1 MNETALNQELDL
13 VNMPDPSRLIHGLRD
28 TGYDLYTACADIIDN
43 SIAANASMV
52 NIQIDLTTDGRK
64 FVYFGDDGDGMDKEG
79 LLNALRYGAD
89 QRKELKS
96 LGKFGLGLKTASSS
110 VCLKFCLIS
119 RNSSSESL
127 EKLGWD
133 LEHVET
139 VNRWE
144 MIKEPITADE
154 EEFFEKLCGEKG
166 TLVVWEKCDRL
177 LSKVY
182 EEPGG
187 SLEQQ
192 AVSRRITK
200 LKEHCALIFH
210 KYLNNEET
218 DYHNVSITVNGEIVE
233 FWNPFYPQKSEQVL
247 PPAKTIIPI
256 QLEDGAIQ
264 NAQVKAWILPHSKDM
279 TKEEEK
285 KFAKISN
292 RGQGFY
298 IHREGRLIHY
308 GGYLGLWRSDDPHWS
323 LFRIEFDFGAELDEA
338 FAVDVKKS
346 RILLDPALEEGLK
359 ELLSGAYREADLRY
373 RRKQKA
379 SVTGGLN
386 HDDANKTIGDTSNKK
401 TSSVENVDPERGEA
415 TLKNNRGNS
424 IKIITPIDSNV
435 DPDQLFVQAVDNITS
450 GYLWEPH
457 LTSSTDV
464 NYSTGVR
471 LNKNHDFYSKIYT
484 QAQSGISVEGMDLLL
499 WALAAAEQNNT
510 DSELQCIWED
520 LREEVSS
527 NLRKLLRQTPL
538 PHNSEN
544 SDE

>member
-1 MNETALNQELDL
+1 LNETALKQESDL
-13 VNMPDPSRLIHGLRD
+13 LNMPDPSRLIHGLRD

-52 NIQIDLTTDGRK
+52 NIQIDLTADGRK

-110 VCLKFCLIS
+110 VCLKFYLIS
-119 RNSSSESL
+119 RTSSSESL

-133 LEHVET
+133 LEHVES

-154 EEFFEKLCGEKG
+154 EEIFEELCGEKG

-210 KYLNNEET
+210 KYLNNEEI
-218 DYHNVSITVNGEIVE
+218 DYPNVSISVNGEIVE

-247 PPAKTIIPI
+247 PPAKTNIPI
-256 QLEDGAIQ
+256 QLEDGSIQ

-285 KFAKISN
+285 KYAKISN

-379 SVTGGLN
+379 SVAGGLN
-386 HDDANKTIGDTSNKK
+386 HDDANKTIGDTGNKK
-401 TSSVENVDPERGEA
+401 ISSVENVDPLTGEA
-415 TLKNNRGNS
+415 TVRNNRGNS
-424 IKIITPIDSNV
+424 IRIITPIHSNV

-457 LTSSTDV
+457 LTSSTDM

-527 NLRKLLRQTPL
+527 NLRKLLRQIPI